1 MRDYDMNSFDK
12 ILENSFSDTPPEDI
26 LSSVTPWDKPL
37 RYITI
42 GFIVSMININ
52 YNNLNLITS
61 VVGLFLMMLGFRIL
75 RAENKYFLTCWILS
89 IIRIL
94 LLYPSYIANATIYS
108 NEFASNMPIQL
119 VIGGLSVIATL
130 ALYFCFYKG
139 LYCVTKKANSDLHL
153 QDIKDLVGWFF
164 FAFVLF
170 VISFRYFSTF
180 GILGASIL
188 LLISYSGLFVNL
200 HRILRNLKNAGYSVN
215 TARIHFPDWAVALG
229 VCGSLL
235 FGIVCGYLFVDDFE
249 EIRYER
255 DREAYQELYHLKE
268 ALHEKGLDKD
278 LLNSF
283 SVEDLAILETAE
295 EIVYW
300 TDDSNSRIT
309 LFHIAAKLPDE
320 TETWKIYHCIR
331 DIQLTGSNCIDAI
344 ELRTPDQLAP
354 EDWKLVGEI
363 SGSIG
368 GTSYYCTD
376 FSKKETITYQKN
388 GWFDDPREVTS
399 TFFSFGSNSMHFGA
413 YLSYQVTALKED
425 ATLNAELTYIH
436 QTTWKQ
442 YPVKTPV
449 EAYTE
454 NSGRQTEVFQTLT
467 KTFELDT
474 SKYQ

>member
-1 MRDYDMNSFDK
+1 MRNFEMNDFDK
-12 ILENSFSDTPPEDI
+12 ILQNSFSDAPPEDI
-26 LSSVTPWDKPL
+26 LNSVIPWDKPL

-52 YNNLNLITS
+52 YSNLNQITS
-61 VVGLFLMMLGFRIL
+61 VAGLLLMMLGFRIL

-108 NEFASNMPIQL
+108 SEFASNMPLQL

-130 ALYFCFYKG
+130 TLYFCFYKG
-139 LYCVTKKANSDLHL
+139 LRCVTKKTNSDLHL
-153 QDIKDLVGWFF
+153 QDIKDFVGWFF

-180 GILGASIL
+180 GILAASIL
-188 LLISYSGLFVNL
+188 MLISYSGLFVNL
-200 HRILRNLKNAGYSVN
+200 HRILRSLKNTGYSVK
-215 TARIHFPDWAVALG
+215 TARIHFPDWVVALG

-235 FGIVCGYLFVDDFE
+235 FGIGCGYLFVDDYD
-249 EIRYER
+249 EIYCER
-255 DREAYQELYHLKE
+255 DRAAYQELYHLKE
-268 ALHEKGLDKD
+268 TLYKKGLDKD

-309 LFHIAAKLPDE
+309 LFHIAAKLPGE

-331 DIQLTGSNCIDAI
+331 DIQLSGSNCIDAI
-344 ELRTPDQLAP
+344 ELRTPEQLAP

-368 GTSYYCTD
+368 GTAYYCTD
-376 FSKKETITYQKN
+376 FSKQETVTYQKN
-388 GWFDDPREVTS
+388 GWFDDPREVTA

-425 ATLNAELTYIH
+425 AMLNAELTYIH

-449 EAYTE
+449 KAYTE
-454 NSGRQTEVFQTLT
+454 NSGRPTEVFQTL
-467 KTFELDT
+467 KKQFEFDT
-474 SKYQ
+474 SEY